1 MAHRG
6 IVDQIAPNVFT
17 PREYQV
23 EILED
28 AKERNIIAHLATGS
42 GKTFIAI
49 LLIKEMA
56 PDVRRAWSEGGKR
69 TFFVVNTVPLV
80 EQQAR
85 AIEQHTDLT
94 VGQFVGSSTLDAW
107 KKHDWEAHLVENQ
120 VLVMSSQIFCNMLLH
135 GFLDVTRVNL
145 LVLDECHHTVKDSP
159 MRQIMKLVNEAPA
172 GQRPKVLGLTASIIN
187 KKVTPVKLE
196 AQIESLQNSMG
207 CAVSTVHDLD
217 AVNKYSTRPQEV
229 IVECGEVDDPT
240 QLHRRLEAVAL
251 RCLQF
256 LTTHRYEPREIYGDM
271 YEELLAGEPDP
282 IKEPKQIICDFLYIL
297 NELGPWCADRAASQL
312 LVEVEKL
319 RRKIGYVRHYLL
331 LGVVFSDLIRIRTL
345 CDHVFDKLDLRE
357 QIWQYSS
364 PKVLRLL
371 EILQAFAPPAAE
383 PTAPLENGECVP
395 TDSAAGSGT
404 SPASGDSAEPP
415 ATAGAAGDSGVV
427 QNGTTTA
434 GAAHSQT
441 AEAPPSGAG
450 TSQAG
455 APPTAAGE
463 TQADRD
469 RQAPPRFSYNP
480 EDPAAVCGLVFVK
493 QRVTARVLYRLIK
506 ELRDVTPELAFIYP
520 QYIVGSNK
528 NTYLEPAEVGQA
540 ERKKQE
546 DVLCRFRKFE
556 CNLLVATSVVE
567 EGVDIPQC
575 NLVVRFDEPAEF
587 RSYVQS
593 KGRARA
599 TAAHYLLLVT
609 KDKSETLLRELA
621 DYHVIER
628 RLTAHCL
635 EDSEEPAETDRLREL
650 AERRIPPYRP
660 ADAAAGAMVTRNS
673 AISLVNRYCNR
684 LPSDTFTRLTPQ
696 WKIEELDGGG
706 EGPPMRRCSLRLP
719 VNSPVKDLVFS
730 DWFPSKLLAR
740 QSAALKMC
748 QVLYEADELDQH
760 LLPIGKEALLE
771 EGADEQREWVPDGAP
786 RPGTTKRRQ
795 YYKKQVAAPLAGP
808 ALKPGQRCYLY
819 QFDMQLTCPIPED
832 QNTRG
837 RRLFRPEQDPRRL
850 GLVTGH
856 RLPEVCAFPI
866 FTRSGEVVVSV
877 RLVSD
882 QLQLSESQLQ
892 LLSQFH
898 RFVFCAVLRLEKF
911 PMRFQPEDSS
921 TGFLV
926 VPINNAPSASAGG
939 EGRLA
944 VDWPFLEAVAPR
956 YADKLQPLSNEQRK
970 GFQFDRQTFLD
981 AVIMP
986 WYRNQDQPQFFYVA
1000 EICHHLN
1007 PGSEFPDDHFRTF
1020 TEYYESK
1027 YGIRIQNQTQPLLDV
1042 DHTSARLNLLTPR
1055 FVNRKGVAL
1064 PAASSETKRAKRESL
1079 QQKQILVPELC
1090 MVHPFPA
1097 SLWRKVVTL
1106 PSVLYR
1112 LNGVM
1117 VADGL
1122 RRRVAE
1128 EIQLGTP
1135 QLAPG
1140 CTWPQLDFG
1149 WSLAEVLER
1158 RDRAVSADQSGTT
1171 GGGEGEEPDSPQRRR
1186 PSGGGDGSEP
1196 TSTAKPAAADGRR
1209 PRGQQFDIGTWSNDL
1224 LQSEPSGPGI
1234 DDPELEELGPDLTLP
1249 MAITLL
1255 TDPAEDNE
1263 LATVTWGGAGSG
1275 NAPVRYGSPTYLGGG
1290 GWGGGWGDA
1299 GDDASMASESDLS
1312 DSSEEEEEEEGE
1324 DGAAGGSAARPT
1336 GAPPAPQPDPAEED
1350 EEDVFDFE
1358 EDSTTLEEVR
1368 ERTKKK
1374 VAEARQRIQQNCLL
1388 PAGASLEPLVMARRL
1403 AAAAAKTGTVAT
1415 PSTASAVSA
1424 ASARAA
1430 EERRSSA
1437 AATAAATAAAAAAS
1451 AAAVASASAA
1461 ISSASASAATA
1472 SIVSA
1477 GPPPAAGCAQSPSS
1491 GATTRPD
1498 SETRSGAP
1506 EPEGGAAG
1514 HVIVATPA
1522 DGGPAAFDLQPDL
1535 ERHPGPSPALLLQ
1548 ALTMSN
1554 ANDGINLERLETVG
1568 DSFLK
1573 FAITVHLYLTYPTI
1587 HEGKLSYLR
1596 SKQVS
1601 NLNLY
1606 QLGRAKA
1613 LGELMVAA
1621 KFEPHDNWLPPGY
1634 TVPEGLEEEI
1644 VESGV
1649 TASHLN
1655 LADMTDL
1662 AQISGEEEVRRLVR
1676 DKCQRM
1682 KQLTEDAALDA
1693 GAMPSF
1699 LPYNLLTQ
1707 HSIPDKSVADCVES
1721 LIGAYLVSCGP
1732 QGALVFMSWL
1742 GIKVL
1747 PRLDGVDEA
1756 APRNRLLE
1764 RQRRRPTEPPLPISS
1779 RIIYGQLPAPAS
1791 PLNTRAPNPQT
1802 AAPLLLSGL
1811 DQFERLIEYEFRD
1824 KFYLLQAFTHA
1835 SYHQNTLTD
1844 CYQRLEFLGDAVL
1857 DYLITRHLYEDRRNH
1872 SPGALTD
1879 LRSALVNNAIFAT
1892 LAVRY
1897 DFHKYFRHYSPGLNQ
1912 VINKFLLAYGEG
1924 GSIAEEYLYNIQED
1938 ECETAEDIEVPK
1950 ALGDVFE
1957 SVAGAIYLDSGMS
1970 LDTVWRV
1977 YYRMMQSEIET
1988 FSEHVPKS
1996 PIRELLEL
2004 EPETAK
2010 FRKPEREINGKVRVT
2025 VEVIGK
2031 GCFKG
2036 LGRNYRIAKCTAAK
2050 RALRALKRI
2059 KSNRAP

>member
-1 MAHRG
+1 MANRG

-229 IVECGEVDDPT
+229 IVECGELDDPT
-240 QLHRRLEAVAL
+240 QLHRQLEAVAR

-364 PKVLRLL
+364 PKVLRL
-371 EILQAFAPPAAE
+371 ARD
-383 PTAPLENGECVP
+383 PTGLR
-395 TDSAAGSGT
+395 SAGRRADC
-404 SPASGDSAEPP
+404 ASGEWRGCP
-415 ATAGAAGDSGVV
+415 ADGDFCRERHIATVRGFLLSHRRRAGAAGDSGVV
-427 QNGTTTA
+427 QNGNDA
-434 GAAHSQT
+434 GWDCAIVRQQRHHHPALGRVRQERRQQRREKRRQT
-441 AEAPPSGAG
+441 A
-450 TSQAG
+450 
-455 APPTAAGE
+455 TAKHRRGSHT
-463 TQADRD
+463 TQRI
-469 RQAPPRFSYNP
+469 
-480 EDPAAVCGLVFVK
+480 PAAVCGLVFVK

-575 NLVVRFDEPAEF
+575 NLVVRFDEPTEF

-795 YYKKQVAAPLAGP
+795 YYKKQASGAHGGGRNPLSESRGFSQRESVAAPLAGP

-926 VPINNAPSASAGG
+926 VPINNG
-939 EGRLA
+939 
-944 VDWPFLEAVAPR
+944 
-956 YADKLQPLSNEQRK
+956 
-970 GFQFDRQTFLD
+970 
-981 AVIMP
+981 
-986 WYRNQDQPQFFYVA
+986 
-1000 EICHHLN
+1000 
-1007 PGSEFPDDHFRTF
+1007 
-1020 TEYYESK
+1020 
-1027 YGIRIQNQTQPLLDV
+1027 
-1042 DHTSARLNLLTPR
+1042 
-1055 FVNRKGVAL
+1055 
-1064 PAASSETKRAKRESL
+1064 
-1079 QQKQILVPELC
+1079 
-1090 MVHPFPA
+1090 
-1097 SLWRKVVTL
+1097 TL
-1106 PSVLYR
+1106 P
-1112 LNGVM
+1112 
-1117 VADGL
+1117 
-1122 RRRVAE
+1122 
-1128 EIQLGTP
+1128 T
-1135 QLAPG
+1135 
-1140 CTWPQLDFG
+1140 
-1149 WSLAEVLER
+1149 
-1158 RDRAVSADQSGTT
+1158 
-1171 GGGEGEEPDSPQRRR
+1171 
-1186 PSGGGDGSEP
+1186 
-1196 TSTAKPAAADGRR
+1196 
-1209 PRGQQFDIGTWSNDL
+1209 
-1224 LQSEPSGPGI
+1224 
-1234 DDPELEELGPDLTLP
+1234 
-1249 MAITLL
+1249 
-1255 TDPAEDNE
+1255 
-1263 LATVTWGGAGSG
+1263 
-1275 NAPVRYGSPTYLGGG
+1275 
-1290 GWGGGWGDA
+1290 
-1299 GDDASMASESDLS
+1299 
-1312 DSSEEEEEEEGE
+1312 
-1324 DGAAGGSAARPT
+1324 
-1336 GAPPAPQPDPAEED
+1336 
-1350 EEDVFDFE
+1350 
-1358 EDSTTLEEVR
+1358 
-1368 ERTKKK
+1368 
-1374 VAEARQRIQQNCLL
+1374 
-1388 PAGASLEPLVMARRL
+1388 
-1403 AAAAAKTGTVAT
+1403 
-1415 PSTASAVSA
+1415 
-1424 ASARAA
+1424 
-1430 EERRSSA
+1430 
-1437 AATAAATAAAAAAS
+1437 
-1451 AAAVASASAA
+1451 
-1461 ISSASASAATA
+1461 
-1472 SIVSA
+1472 
-1477 GPPPAAGCAQSPSS
+1477 
-1491 GATTRPD
+1491 
-1498 SETRSGAP
+1498 
-1506 EPEGGAAG
+1506 
-1514 HVIVATPA
+1514 
-1522 DGGPAAFDLQPDL
+1522 
-1535 ERHPGPSPALLLQ
+1535 
-1548 ALTMSN
+1548 
-1554 ANDGINLERLETVG
+1554 
-1568 DSFLK
+1568 
-1573 FAITVHLYLTYPTI
+1573 
-1587 HEGKLSYLR
+1587 
-1596 SKQVS
+1596 
-1601 NLNLY
+1601 
-1606 QLGRAKA
+1606 
-1613 LGELMVAA
+1613 
-1621 KFEPHDNWLPPGY
+1621 
-1634 TVPEGLEEEI
+1634 
-1644 VESGV
+1644 
-1649 TASHLN
+1649 
-1655 LADMTDL
+1655 
-1662 AQISGEEEVRRLVR
+1662 
-1676 DKCQRM
+1676 
-1682 KQLTEDAALDA
+1682 
-1693 GAMPSF
+1693 
-1699 LPYNLLTQ
+1699 
-1707 HSIPDKSVADCVES
+1707 
-1721 LIGAYLVSCGP
+1721 
-1732 QGALVFMSWL
+1732 
-1742 GIKVL
+1742 
-1747 PRLDGVDEA
+1747 
-1756 APRNRLLE
+1756 
-1764 RQRRRPTEPPLPISS
+1764 
-1779 RIIYGQLPAPAS
+1779 
-1791 PLNTRAPNPQT
+1791 
-1802 AAPLLLSGL
+1802 
-1811 DQFERLIEYEFRD
+1811 
-1824 KFYLLQAFTHA
+1824 
-1835 SYHQNTLTD
+1835 
-1844 CYQRLEFLGDAVL
+1844 
-1857 DYLITRHLYEDRRNH
+1857 
-1872 SPGALTD
+1872 
-1879 LRSALVNNAIFAT
+1879 AT
-1892 LAVRY
+1892 L
-1897 DFHKYFRHYSPGLNQ
+1897 D
-1912 VINKFLLAYGEG
+1912 
-1924 GSIAEEYLYNIQED
+1924 
-1938 ECETAEDIEVPK
+1938 
-1950 ALGDVFE
+1950 
-1957 SVAGAIYLDSGMS
+1957 
-1970 LDTVWRV
+1970 
-1977 YYRMMQSEIET
+1977 
-1988 FSEHVPKS
+1988 
-1996 PIRELLEL
+1996 
-2004 EPETAK
+2004 
-2010 FRKPEREINGKVRVT
+2010 
-2025 VEVIGK
+2025 
-2031 GCFKG
+2031 
-2036 LGRNYRIAKCTAAK
+2036 
-2050 RALRALKRI
+2050 
-2059 KSNRAP
+2059 